1 MMEAKNLTNEQK
13 IFLLGLRKLDR
24 YDDVRKERELNVEEA
39 IEENKIKEV
48 LFMQVK
54 NYGLSLALKMT
65 QKYRLPSDCYSDL
78 CQDMAM
84 IFYEKYRNYNPLQTT
99 PTTYFVRYFKQV
111 IAEYLTRNLH
121 RLSQYDANNVLKVRR
136 AVAYYESKG
145 IKWTEEM
152 LTLRTGLS
160 QKVVHSTIFY
170 AYASN
175 YACIDEAYDLQAHI
189 KTPEQAFS
197 DKEAQSA
204 LIQAIKN
211 NTSEEELSLL
221 LMRINLDGKKE
232 LPYEEVA
239 NRAGISVRE
248 VKKILNTCICRLN
261 QDKKLLEQFSK
272 PTLKKYKSTLSL
284 QKNTSEVMENQ
295 LNGFFVDMANAL

>member
-1 MMEAKNLTNEQK
+1 MEAKTLTNEQK
-13 IFLLGLRKLDR
+13 IFLVGLKKLDR
-24 YDDVRKERELNVEEA
+24 YDEIRKERELNFEESA
-39 IEENKIKEV
+39 EVNKIKEV

-145 IKWTEEM
+145 IQWTEEM
-152 LTLRTGLS
+152 LTIRTGLS

-189 KTPEQAFS
+189 KTPEEAFTE
-197 DKEAQSA
+197 KEAHSA
-204 LIQAIKN
+204 LIQAIQK
-211 NTSEEELSLL
+211 NTSEEELKLL
-221 LMRINLDGKKE
+221 LMRVNLDGKKE
-232 LPYEEVA
+232 LPYEEIS
-239 NRAGISVRE
+239 NRTGISVRD
-248 VKKILNTCICRLN
+248 VKKTINTCICRLN

-272 PTLKKYKSTLSL
+272 PTLKKYKSTLSI
-284 QKNTSEVMENQ
+284 QKNTADIMEKQ
-295 LNGFFVDMANAL
+295 LDVFFNDMANVLQ